1 MLYGTAGQWERLQAE
16 IARQRKIQMD
26 AVEEEIK
33 RKKLQQ
39 QITICIC
46 LAIVVGFVGY
56 YYIQYLMSLK

>member
-1 MLYGTAGQWERLQAE
+1 M
-16 IARQRKIQMD
+16 QMD

-46 LAIVVGFVGY
+46 LAIAVGFAGY
-56 YYIQYLMSLK
+56 YYIQYLMSLA